1 MSSERSSHKVAILL
15 NANAK
20 RVTPRIMER
29 IERLEVAADLF
40 MSHSIQEADEILDTV
55 LERGYDVLLTGGGD
69 GTIVQTVKS
78 LFHKTGR
85 VPETG
90 QFKRDLRWL
99 QPVPRGRKP
108 LPAIGILK
116 LGTGNALASVVG
128 AGKYH
133 QDIAKVCKAVEEGEA
148 PLTLSL
154 PFMESDDDIFPFGG
168 LGWDAAIL
176 NDYNFLKT
184 HTESRFL
191 KSLSNTVVGY
201 LVAALGITA
210 PRIVVGRPP
219 EVELRTLGE
228 AVLLGP
234 KGEVARR
241 YARGSVIYR
250 GYANVLAFS
259 TVPYY
264 GYDLQVFPFAHNLT
278 NQFQVRVS
286 TMSVAEVLAH
296 LPSIW
301 RGTYRSPRLFD
312 FHCERVTMS
321 FSRPVPYQVG
331 GDAKGERESLTVG
344 LAESPV
350 SFVDFRTALQPVAQP
365 AEKTETPRV
374 LDGRSALAGR

>member
-1 MSSERSSHKVAILL
+1 MDDTIYANKVAILL

-20 RVTPRIMER
+20 RVTPRVMDK
-29 IERLEVAADLF
+29 IERLDAKADIFL
-40 MSHSIQEADEILDTV
+40 SRSIEEADEILDTI
-55 LERGYDVLLTGGGD
+55 LDRGYGTLLTGGGD
-69 GTIVQTVKS
+69 GTIVQTVRS

-85 VPETG
+85 VATRG

-99 QPVPRGRKP
+99 QPVPQHRRA
-108 LPAIGILK
+108 LPPIGVLK

-128 AGKYH
+128 AGKYG
-133 QDIAKVCKAVEEGEA
+133 QDITRLCRSVEEGEE

-154 PFMESDDDIFPFGG
+154 PFMESDGDVFPFGG

-176 NDYNFLKT
+176 NDYSFLKN
-184 HTESRFL
+184 HTSSPFL
-191 KSLSNTVVGY
+191 KHLTNTVVGY
-201 LVAALGITA
+201 LVAAVGITA
-210 PRIVVGRPP
+210 PQMLVRRPP
-219 EVELRTLGE
+219 EVELRTLGD

-241 YARGSVIYR
+241 FGRGAVLYR
-250 GYANVLAFS
+250 GPANVLAFS

-278 NQFQVRVS
+278 NRFQVRLS
-286 TMSVAEVLAH
+286 MMSVPEVLAH

-312 FHCERVTMS
+312 FHCERITMS

-331 GDAKGERESLTVG
+331 GDAKGERETLTVG

-350 SFVDFRTALQPVAQP
+350 SFVDFRTALQPAAVPSREKETRP
-365 AEKTETPRV
+365 AFSSQTAV
-374 LDGRSALAGR
+374 IGQ

>member
-1 MSSERSSHKVAILL
+1 MDKTSSHKVAILL

-20 RVTPRIMER
+20 RVTPRTKAK
-29 IERLEVAADLF
+29 IERLGAAADLF
-40 MSHSIQEADEILDTV
+40 ISHSIEHADEILDTI
-55 LERGYDVLLTGGGD
+55 LERGYEVLFTGGGD

-85 VPETG
+85 VSVEG

-99 QPVPRGRKP
+99 QPVPQHHRP
-108 LPAIGILK
+108 IPAIGVLK

-128 AGKYH
+128 AGKY
-133 QDIAKVCKAVEEGEA
+133 QRDIQALCRAIDEGEE

-154 PFMESDDDIFPFGG
+154 PFMESEGDVFPFGG

-176 NDYNFLKT
+176 NDYNWLKN
-184 HTESRFL
+184 HSESPVL
-191 KSLSNTVVGY
+191 KSLTNTVFGY
-201 LVAALGITA
+201 VAAALGITA
-210 PRIVVGRPP
+210 PRIVVSRPP

-241 YARGSVIYR
+241 FGRGEVIYR

-278 NQFQVRVS
+278 NRFQVRVS
-286 TMSVAEVLAH
+286 TMSVPEVLAH

-331 GDAKGERESLTVG
+331 GDAKGERETLTVG

-350 SFVDFRTALQPVAQP
+350 TFVDFRTALQPVTRPVQEVGGQP
-365 AEKTETPRV
+365 VVQSRSV
-374 LDGRSALAGR
+374 LVGR